1 MARVNKGYNWRW
13 ELKRQLQLLS
23 IVIALFSACE
33 AFSQSNEAALTGTVQ
48 DTTGAKVVGAMVRAV
63 HADTNATRTTETTGT
78 GTYYLGNLPV
88 GVYVL
93 SVSAKGFNTRQ
104 LLDIELV
111 VGQVRTED
119 VRLDIGKVAE
129 EVRVEDTAPALSKSS
144 AEISGVIENQQI
156 QDLPLNGRNIAGL
169 LALVPGAI
177 DSGGASISSIRFA
190 GRGNDDSNFR
200 MDGVDNTGIRA
211 QNLNASL
218 LLQIPL
224 EAVSEFKVATLLYGA
239 DTGGTAGG
247 QVELASQTGTNRFH
261 GAVYD
266 FLRNNYF
273 DSEGPFD
280 KTTPNLKFNNFGASL
295 GGPVLK
301 DRTFFFVT
309 YGGFRQLVAQNL
321 KATVPSDAFR
331 ATVLATSPALAPFL
345 NAYPEGNGAANGADG
360 TFYTSSTS
368 TTNVEN
374 SYFFRVSHVF
384 SSKDNVFV
392 RYNIDVADI
401 TAPSGSLRDVKLT
414 NTSPM
419 NATIQYTHVFTP
431 TLLNESRV
439 GFNRAWSVGS
449 TTGYLTTSQNINWS
463 LALGFNSIASLSNST
478 ASVSAP
484 SSYSY
489 LDDLTKIVGNHTFKA
504 GVEIKDVQFNYGQV
518 GVNQLQYNSAAAFVN
533 NALDFVNDVAQVPVH
548 GLHKVETFAYA
559 QDQFKMSPRLTLTYG
574 LRYEF
579 FNVLHEVHG
588 LSRAFDPATCPAGN
602 CPQGGQFTFPVTTN
616 FEPRVSFAWEPKR
629 LNEKMVVRGGAGVYH
644 GEAQLGDL
652 NAPSD
657 NFTTLFTLAPA
668 DFPGLSWP
676 VAPFIQE
683 AQTNAQ
689 AVTPRGL
696 QRKRLDPRVTQ
707 YGLQVQT
714 ALPFR
719 FILDTGYMGSWGDH
733 QFYRTYV
740 NNYNYDTLI
749 RPLPGFAQ
757 VDYKEAEGTTNFD
770 AWQSSLQR
778 QFHQG
783 LGIQVNYL
791 WSHSLND
798 GSTGGGE
805 GDYPNNVNCMGCE
818 YANSDQDVR
827 HSLSVNAIYDLPFG
841 QGHSLFNH
849 GIAKELLGGITA
861 NSIISARSGLP
872 INVVLNRQANYI
884 DPKTG
889 QIVYVVPDGNNTDHS
904 AGVSNLRPDRVPGV
918 SLTPPGSRSSLPG
931 RQWINPAAFATPA
944 NNTWGNAPRNP
955 VDGPNLWQADLGT
968 GKKFQMGERVSAEFR
983 GEIFN
988 ILNRSQYA
996 NPTSDFTGIATATT
1010 PAALQAAQASFANT
1024 TSTIN
1029 TSATGSGTPRRIQFA
1044 LRITY

>member
-1 MARVNKGYNWRW
+1 MNRRT
-13 ELKRQLQLLS
+13 LLLF
-23 IVIALFSACE
+23 IFIAMFSAHGV
-33 AFSQSNEAALTGTVQ
+33 SGQSNEAALTGTVL
-48 DTTGAKVVGAMVRAV
+48 DTTGAKVVNGLVTAV
-63 HADTNATRTTETTGT
+63 NTDTSATRTTQTTGS
-78 GTYYLGNLPV
+78 GTYYIGNLPI
-88 GVYVL
+88 GDYNL
-93 SVSAKGFNTRQ
+93 SVSAKDFSTAKV
-104 LLDIELV
+104 LDIKLV
-111 VGQVRTED
+111 VGQERTVD
-119 VRLDIGKVAE
+119 VRMNIERVIQDVE
-129 EVRVEDTAPALSKSS
+129 VEDTAPALSKSS

-156 QDLPLNGRNIAGL
+156 QDLPLNGRNLAGL
-169 LALVPGAI
+169 LSLVPGAI
-177 DSGGASISSIRFA
+177 DSGGASITSIRFA

-200 MDGVDNTGIRA
+200 MDGVDNSGIRA
-211 QNLNASL
+211 QNLNAGL

-261 GAVYD
+261 GAAYD

-273 DSEGPFD
+273 DSMGPFD
-280 KTTPNLKFNNFGASL
+280 TKTPNLKFNNFGASL
-295 GGPVLK
+295 GGPILK

-309 YGGFRQLVAQNL
+309 YGGFRQVVAENL

-331 ATVLATSPALAPFL
+331 ATVLATSPLLAPFL

-374 SYFFRVSHVF
+374 SYFFRVSHAF
-384 SSKDNVFV
+384 SSNDNVFV
-392 RYNIDVADI
+392 RYNIDLATI
-401 TAPSGSLRDVKLT
+401 TSPSGSLRDIKLT

-419 NATIQYTHVFTP
+419 SATIQYTHVFTP
-431 TLLNESRV
+431 TMLNEFRV
-439 GFNRAWSVGS
+439 GFNRARALSS
-449 TTGYLTTSQNINWS
+449 TTGYLTTSQNVDWS
-463 LALGFNSIASLSNST
+463 LALGFNSIAGLSNST
-478 ASVSAP
+478 SSVSAP

-489 LDDLTKIVGNHTFKA
+489 LDDLTKTVGNHTFKA

-518 GVNQLQYNSAAAFVN
+518 GVNQLQYNSAAAFVD

-548 GLHKVETFAYA
+548 GLHKVETFAYV
-559 QDQFKMSPRLTLTYG
+559 QDQFKLSPSLTITYG

-616 FEPRVSFAWEPKR
+616 FEPRVSFAWEPKQFTQ
-629 LNEKMVVRGGAGVYH
+629 KMVVRGGAGVYH

-657 NFTTLFTLAPA
+657 NFTTLFTLAPTN
-668 DFPGLSWP
+668 FPGLSWP
-676 VAPFIQE
+676 VAPFIVE
-683 AQTNAQ
+683 AQTTAQ

-714 ALPFR
+714 VLPFR

-740 NNYNYDTLI
+740 NNYEYDTLI

-757 VDYKEAEGTTNFD
+757 VDYKEAEGTTNFN

-783 LGIQVNYL
+783 LGIQINYL

-827 HSLSVNAIYDLPFG
+827 NSLSANAIYSLPFG
-841 QGHSLFNH
+841 QGHSMFNH
-849 GIAKELLGGITA
+849 GIAKQLLGGITA

-884 DPKTG
+884 DPITK
-889 QIVYVVPDGNNTDHS
+889 QVVFVVPDGNNTDHS

-918 SLTPPGSRSSLPG
+918 SLTPPGGRSSLPG
-931 RQWINPAAFATPA
+931 RQWINPAAFAVPA

-955 VDGPNLWQADLGT
+955 VDGSGLWQADLGT
-968 GKKFQMGERVSAEFR
+968 GKRFQFGERFAAEFR

-988 ILNRSQYA
+988 IFNRSQYA
-996 NPTSDFTGIATATT
+996 NPTSDFTSIATATS
-1010 PAALQAAQASFANT
+1010 PAALQAAQTAFSNT

-1044 LRITY
+1044 LRISY